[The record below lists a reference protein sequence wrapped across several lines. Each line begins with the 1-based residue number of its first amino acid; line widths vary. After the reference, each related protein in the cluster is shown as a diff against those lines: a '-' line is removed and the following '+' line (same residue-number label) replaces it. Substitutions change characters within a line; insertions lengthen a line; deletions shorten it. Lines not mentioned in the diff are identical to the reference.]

1 MSKVKAITSS
11 FAEAMLGAIMIVG
24 TVITIMF
31 ATGIATIGPVFAEC
45 VSCHTTIDKDFSTR
59 RAELE
64 RTFADYPS
72 NNPMAVHVPGK
83 SANQIVLMLVDNPTS
98 TTTNA
103 NTGIWTVTDSY
114 YVYVVENEYYLQ
126 KSK

>member
-11 FAEAMLGAIMIVG
+11 FAEAMLGAVMIVG
-24 TVITIMF
+24 TVIMIMF
-31 ATGIATIGPVFAEC
+31 ATGIATIGPVFAD
-45 VSCHTTIDKDFSTR
+45 IDKDFSIR
-59 RAELE
+59 KAELE

-72 NNPMAVHVPGK
+72 NNPMAVYVPGK
-83 SANQIVLMLVDNPTS
+83 SANQIVLMLVDNPES

-126 KSK
+126 KSLSLIHI

>member
-1 MSKVKAITSS
+1 MNKLKAISSS
-11 FAEAMLGAIMIVG
+11 FAEAMLGAVMIVG

-31 ATGIATIGPVFAEC
+31 ATGIATMGPVWADIDSDFAN
-45 VSCHTTIDKDFSTR
+45 KK
-59 RAELE
+59 AELE

-72 NNPMAVHVPGK
+72 NNPMAVYVPGK
-83 SANQIVLMLVDNPTS
+83 SANQIVLMLVNDPES
-98 TTTNA
+98 TTTDA
-103 NTGIWTVTDSY
+103 NTGIWTVADSY

>member
-1 MSKVKAITSS
+1 MNKVKAITSS
-11 FAEAMLGAIMIVG
+11 FAEAMLGAVMIVG
-24 TVITIMF
+24 TVIAIMF
-31 ATGIATIGPVFAEC
+31 ATGMATMGPVWADIDTDFAK
-45 VSCHTTIDKDFSTR
+45 SK
-59 RAELE
+59 AEIE

-72 NNPMAVHVPGK
+72 NNPMAIYVPGK
-83 SANQIVLMLVDNPTS
+83 SANQIVLMLVDNPES

-103 NTGIWTVTDSY
+103 NTGIWTVADSY